1 MNKIIYNNKRKNNN
15 KKILILSFILTI
27 LLVFAFF
34 YINYSSNASIVSKAK
49 GTYKKDINDPELQ
62 KITVT
67 ILGYIQGIGI
77 AIFLGSIMVFGISW
91 VSASADKKAEI
102 KEKAILWIVAGVL
115 IFSATKIVEIIVNV
129 GNKIVQ

>member
-1 MNKIIYNNKRKNNN
+1 MDKNKFTNNKKNKNN
-15 KKILILSFILTI
+15 KILILSFILTI
-27 LLVFAFF
+27 LLIFAFF
-34 YINYSSNASIVSKAK
+34 YINFSANASIVSKAK

-115 IFSATKIVEIIVNV
+115 IFSATKIVEVIVNV

>member
-1 MNKIIYNNKRKNNN
+1 MKKNKFTNNKKNKNN
-15 KKILILSFILTI
+15 KILILSFILTI
-27 LLVFAFF
+27 LLVFTFF
-34 YINYSSNASIVSKAK
+34 YINFSANASIVSKAK

-67 ILGYIQGIGI
+67 ILGYIQGVGI

-102 KEKAILWIVAGVL
+102 KEKAFLWIIAGVL
-115 IFSATKIVEIIVNV
+115 IFSATKIVEIIVSV
-129 GNKIVQ
+129 GNKIVE

>member
-1 MNKIIYNNKRKNNN
+1 MNKDKFTNNKKNKN

-34 YINYSSNASIVSKAK
+34 YINHSANASIVSKAK

-77 AIFLGSIMVFGISW
+77 AILLGSIMVFGISW
-91 VSASADKKAEI
+91 VSASADKRAEI
-102 KEKAILWIVAGVL
+102 KEKAVLWIIAGVL

>member
-1 MNKIIYNNKRKNNN
+1 MNKNKFTNNKKNKNN
-15 KKILILSFILTI
+15 KILILSFILTI
-27 LLVFAFF
+27 LLVFTFF
-34 YINYSSNASIVSKAK
+34 YINFSANASIVSKAK

-67 ILGYIQGIGI
+67 ILGYIQGVGI

-102 KEKAILWIVAGVL
+102 KEKAVLWIIAGVL
-115 IFSATKIVEIIVNV
+115 IFSATKIVEIIVSV
-129 GNKIVQ
+129 GNKIVE